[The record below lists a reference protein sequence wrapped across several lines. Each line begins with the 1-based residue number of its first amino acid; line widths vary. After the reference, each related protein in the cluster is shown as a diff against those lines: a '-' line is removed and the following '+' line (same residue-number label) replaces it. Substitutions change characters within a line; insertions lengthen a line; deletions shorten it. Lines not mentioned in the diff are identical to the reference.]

1 MASSLL
7 VIETVAEHAVL
18 DAFDAVTLAVVS
30 RSCRGAARRAVSRRF
45 GAVTVAPYLCD
56 LGEASRRTLDG
67 RGLRALADIREA
79 LPTVSSYGE
88 LHR

>member
-67 RGLRALADIREA
+67 RGLRRSRA
-79 LPTVSSYGE
+79 S
-88 LHR
+88 